1 MNFRHIWAVTRKEF
15 NHIVRDRST
24 LFLVLFTPTFLLLLM
39 AYALTVDIVHVPV
52 AVLDYDQSKTSRSFV
67 QQITAGEDLD
77 IYAYAADMNEI
88 EAMLM
93 QGKIKAAIVISHGFA
108 DDVLALK
115 GMPMQVI
122 IDGTEPESGSFAVE
136 HIQQRAEEF
145 INNALSSQLQ
155 AAGITAATLQPIDL
169 RVTTWFN
176 PDLKPRNDIIP
187 GLISMVLGV
196 PSLSVALAL
205 AREREHGTLEQ
216 LLATPIA
223 RGELLLGKIFPY
235 VIVGLINVI
244 IIPLLAIWWFGISFN
259 GNFLLFFGLSALFL
273 FAVLSMGMIVGVFM
287 RTQAAA
293 LALSFLVVFFP
304 GFFLTGIFFPL
315 ASMPEEA
322 RMESL
327 FLPGTHYAVITRS
340 IFLQGVGMDVL
351 WPYAVMLVILGV
363 VFTLVAALFFR
374 KKLA

>member
-1 MNFRHIWAVTRKEF
+1 MSLRHIWAVTRKEF

-24 LFLVLFTPTFLLLLM
+24 LFLVLFTPTLLLLLM
-39 AYALTVDIVHVPV
+39 AYALTVDIKHVPV
-52 AVLDYDQSKTSRSFV
+52 AVLDYDQSKTSRAFV

-77 IYAYAADMNEI
+77 IYAYATNMDEV

-93 QGKIKAAIVISHGFA
+93 HGEIKAAVVISKGFA
-108 DDVLALK
+108 SDLLAFK

-145 INNALSSQLQ
+145 ISNALSSQLQ
-155 AAGITAATLQPIDL
+155 AAGISTESMQPIDM
-169 RVTTWFN
+169 RVQTWYN

-205 AREREHGTLEQ
+205 AREREHGTMEQ

-223 RGELLLGKIFPY
+223 RAELMLGKILPY
-235 VIVGLINVI
+235 VLVGLVNVI

-259 GNFLLFFGLSALFL
+259 GNFLLFFGLSALFM

-322 RMESL
+322 RLESL
-327 FLPGTHYAVITRS
+327 FLPGTHYAIITRGV
-340 IFLQGVGMDVL
+340 FLPGVGMDVL

-374 KKLA
+374 KKLG

>member
-1 MNFRHIWAVTRKEF
+1 MNFRHIRAVTRKEF
-15 NHIVRDRST
+15 NHILRDRST
-24 LFLVLFTPTFLLLLM
+24 LFLVLFTPTLLLLLM
-39 AYALTVDIVHVPV
+39 AYALTVDLKHIPI
-52 AVLDYDQSKTSRSFV
+52 AVLDYDQSKTSRTFI

-77 IYAYAADMNEI
+77 IYAFASSMDEI
-88 EAMLM
+88 ESLLM
-93 QGKIKAAIVISHGFA
+93 HGEIKAAVVISKGFA
-108 DDVLALK
+108 SDLLGFK

-122 IDGTEPESGSFAVE
+122 IDGTEPESGGFAVE

-145 INNALSSQLQ
+145 IGNALTNQLI
-155 AAGITAATLQPIDL
+155 AAGITAGSFQPIDL
-169 RVTTWFN
+169 RIRTWYN

-223 RGELLLGKIFPY
+223 RAELLLGKIFPY
-235 VIVGLINVI
+235 VIVGLVNVI
-244 IIPLLAIWWFGISFN
+244 IIPVLAIWWFGISFN
-259 GNFLLFFGLSALFL
+259 GNFLLFFGLSAFFM

-322 RMESL
+322 RLESM
-327 FLPGTHYAVITRS
+327 FLPGTHYAIITRGV
-340 IFLQGVGMDVL
+340 FLPGVGLDIL
-351 WPYAVMLVILGV
+351 WPYAMMLVILGV
-363 VFTLVAALFFR
+363 VFTLLAALFFR
-374 KKLA
+374 KKLG